1 MVWVVIAIVCAIAGF
16 FIGQNKGHAG
26 LGLVLGLLLG
36 VIGLIIIALLP
47 PAANYAAQASAG
59 SGPTMGGPQLQTARA
74 DNTEARLSRLDALLA
89 SGALT
94 ESEYQAQRQHIIGG
108 I

>member
-1 MVWVVIAIVCAIAGF
+1 MVWIVIAIVCAIAGY
-16 FIGQNKGHAG
+16 FIGQNKGQAG

-36 VIGLIIIALLP
+36 VIGLIIIALVP
-47 PAANYAAQASAG
+47 PAANYAAQAAGG
-59 SGPTMGGPQLQTARA
+59 SGPSMDGPQLETART
-74 DNTEARLSRLDALLA
+74 DNTETRLSRLDALLA

-94 ESEYQAQRQHIIGG
+94 ENEYQAQRQRIIGG